1 MILDGDYMIYQLDGE
16 SYNVEIIKKRNKN
29 TYVRIKEDLTIQ
41 VTTNFLAT
49 KQDIK
54 LLLDRNISFIRKT
67 IDIRKKLNKKNESF
81 NYLGKSYDIILFN
94 TKDIDIVDNKIYVSD
109 KKTLDKWL
117 KKETLKLFTERLEYN
132 YNRFNE
138 NIPYPKLRIR
148 SMKTRW
154 GVCNRKSTTVTLNS
168 KLIHESIDK
177 LDYVIIHEL
186 SHLVHFDHSPS
197 FWSVVGKYCPKYKE
211 IRKEMRE

>member
-54 LLLDRNISFIRKT
+54 LLLDRNISFLRKT
-67 IDIRKKLNKKNESF
+67 IDKRKKLNKKNESF